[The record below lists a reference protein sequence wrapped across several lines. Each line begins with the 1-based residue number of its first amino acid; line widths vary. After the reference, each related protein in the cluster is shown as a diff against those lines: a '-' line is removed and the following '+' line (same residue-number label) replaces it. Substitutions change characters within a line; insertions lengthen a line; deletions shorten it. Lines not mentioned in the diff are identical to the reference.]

1 MKAIKENWKL
11 VLIVAAGIVAVI
23 FMCIF
28 GVQGAQNKAF
38 ALEEQVNTA
47 DSDIKVQEKRRVDLV
62 YNLADCVKQYD
73 KHEAET
79 LNNARKYFTVGDQFF
94 SPGNKRDWWQMIQLL
109 PSSYNQTRNVM
120 MNYEVLANIYKSR
133 KDHKLDEWR
142 NFCKW
147 IEELPYSELI
157 TGGKR

>member
-1 MKAIKENWKL
+1 MKTIKENWKL

-23 FMCIF
+23 FMYIF
-28 GVQGAQNKAF
+28 GIQGAQNKAF

-79 LNNARKYFTVGDQFF
+79 LTAIVEGRGKNNQ
-94 SPGNKRDWWQMIQLL
+94 S
-109 PSSYNQTRNVM
+109 
-120 MNYEVLANIYKSR
+120 
-133 KDHKLDEWR
+133 
-142 NFCKW
+142 
-147 IEELPYSELI
+147 
-157 TGGKR
+157 

>member
-47 DSDIKVQEKRRVDLV
+47 DSDIKVQEKDESILFIILRIVSSNMISMRPKLLLLLLKVEG
-62 YNLADCVKQYD
+62 KQ
-73 KHEAET
+73 
-79 LNNARKYFTVGDQFF
+79 
-94 SPGNKRDWWQMIQLL
+94 P
-109 PSSYNQTRNVM
+109 
-120 MNYEVLANIYKSR
+120 VLKM
-133 KDHKLDEWR
+133 
-142 NFCKW
+142 
-147 IEELPYSELI
+147 
-157 TGGKR
+157 